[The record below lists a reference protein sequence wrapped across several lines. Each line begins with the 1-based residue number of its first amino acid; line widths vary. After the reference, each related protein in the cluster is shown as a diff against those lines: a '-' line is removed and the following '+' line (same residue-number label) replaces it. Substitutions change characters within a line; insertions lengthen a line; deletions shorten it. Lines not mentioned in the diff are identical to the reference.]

1 MKTFESDNVQG
12 SRQKGLGSGHRMKIN
27 QENLESMLML
37 GYVPENFTAVGVM
50 EFLCE
55 TDQFNEHTAE
65 ILFRSIEKVE
75 DSSCITAIFAQIV
88 ELAESHEKQ
97 KRFNIILKSPA
108 FGRIMNKHGDR
119 IIQYLVGS

>member
-1 MKTFESDNVQG
+1 
-12 SRQKGLGSGHRMKIN
+12 
-27 QENLESMLML
+27 
-37 GYVPENFTAVGVM
+37 M

-75 DSSCITAIFAQIV
+75 DPVCLIAIFAQIV

-97 KRFNIILKSPA
+97 KRFNIILNSPA
-108 FGRIMNKHGDR
+108 FKRIVNKHESC
-119 IIQYLVGS
+119 IVQYIVGV